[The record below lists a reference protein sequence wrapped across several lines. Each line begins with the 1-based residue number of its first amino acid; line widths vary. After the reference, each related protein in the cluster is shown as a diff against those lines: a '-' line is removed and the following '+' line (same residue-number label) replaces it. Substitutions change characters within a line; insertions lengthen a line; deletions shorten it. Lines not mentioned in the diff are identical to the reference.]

1 MVEKKLAMQGIVEGL
16 DLDNPIGMNPDTY
29 ASVKEYAGFYT
40 PLLQSIASVG
50 DLALRGLNTAAYGV
64 AGAAGDI
71 VGDERLTK
79 DLKAMYQMPFFGGGA
94 SIPSNFNM
102 PIKFNSYSQKIPKVY
117 LPSRKKPA
125 RITSTRVENLPKKP
139 IDIKYHGEE
148 GLFHKALAPAKQYA
162 STETNVFPVVKT
174 KDMTVKQFA
183 YDVAKRNV
191 KNIQESKGTNPKF
204 VKLFD
209 DNNNYIG
216 GYHKGGRQIKLPLG
230 SFEATEGKYV
240 MEKFRYLLDDTYE
253 FSDDVLKQFPGI
265 KESAA
270 RTPLNKL
277 TNTQS
282 SLGYALSS
290 PTKPFTDTASINK
303 IKTLLL
309 NMQPEQRKLIFKRL
323 ANPTARKEI
332 LRTFSKIQGS
342 EIAAL
347 TALSSIATASA
358 IKKKD

>member
-1 MVEKKLAMQGIVEGL
+1 MVERKLAVQGIVEGL
-16 DLDNPIGMNPDTY
+16 DLDNPIGMDPDTY
-29 ASVKEYAGFYT
+29 ASVQKYTGFYT

-71 VGDERLTK
+71 VGDERLTR
-79 DLKAMYQMPFFGGGA
+79 DLKAMYQMPFFGAGA

-102 PIKFNSYSQKIPKVY
+102 PIKLTKKIP
-117 LPSRKKPA
+117 RKKPA

-230 SFEATEGKYV
+230 SFEATEGKYA

-270 RTPLNKL
+270 RTPINKL
-277 TNTQS
+277 ANTQS

-290 PTKPFTDTASINK
+290 PTKAFTDTASINK
-303 IKTLLL
+303 IETLLL

-332 LRTFSKIQGS
+332 LRTFPEIEGAG
-342 EIAAL
+342 IAAL